1 MGPLG
6 CVAESALFTDIK
18 SATFDVLAAGSLHG
32 HVHVRACTFDPGG
45 VPPVRMCLRAYGLP
59 PDLGLWLATT
69 RAVCTLLRFM
79 GFSGPRQCNEAAVL
93 HVGRRLHVAPI
104 VVCCPRALAVNPRV
118 C

>member
-1 MGPLG
+1 MAPYGN
-6 CVAESALFTDIK
+6 VALFAQSSDIK
-18 SATFDVLAAGSLHG
+18 SAAFDVLAAGSLHG

-45 VPPVRMCLRAYGLP
+45 VPPVRMCLCAYGLP

>member
-1 MGPLG
+1 MKFKVTL
-6 CVAESALFTDIK
+6 STDIK

-59 PDLGLWLATT
+59 PDLGLWLATA

-79 GFSGPRQCNEAAVL
+79 GFSGPRQCNEAAGL
-93 HVGRRLHVAPI
+93 HVGRRLHVAPF